1 MSVKVTVATVV
12 YGTRWPL
19 LKQVA
24 DACLAD
30 PQVTNFVITDNG
42 CKDAAAMD
50 AYAAQYGARVTILRQ
65 ERNLGF
71 GPAMTKALERARSTD
86 CDYVFMLDDDSV
98 PEAGA
103 IDHFMNNLRLFPDNK
118 VILVANR
125 IDVPGNKDIFTT
137 RPLQDQ
143 MPRGT
148 LFEVFSIKKIWSA
161 IKLFLGIKPHSD
173 HPFLP
178 VVPTE
183 AFVTGGTFMPAHLLR
198 EVDLLD
204 TSLFIYGEDLEFAW
218 RIRRMGYNS
227 YACARPIIRDID
239 MTFPTYGYHIWGLFD
254 PKTPTY
260 KVYFRMRNSV
270 IISKRHTMQSQ
281 PVLVLNIIGW
291 FFGLAFFGLL
301 KTGPRAIYFKRL
313 WLIARALIAGYRGKM
328 ELPADVVTPA

>member
-1 MSVKVTVATVV
+1 MAVKVTAAVVV
-12 YGTRWPL
+12 YGSRWPL

-30 PQVTNFVITDNG
+30 PQFVKFVITDNG

-50 AYAAQYGARVTILRQ
+50 AYAAQYGSRVTILRQ
-65 ERNLGF
+65 DRNLGF
-71 GPAMTKALERARSTD
+71 GPAMTKALEYARTTD
-86 CDYVFMLDDDSV
+86 CDYVFVLDDDSV
-98 PEAGA
+98 PEHGA
-103 IDHFMNNLRLFPDNK
+103 IDHFMNNLRLFPDEK

-137 RPLQDQ
+137 RPLQEQ

-148 LFEVFSIKKIWSA
+148 LFEVFSVRKIWNA
-161 IKLFLGIKPHSD
+161 TKLFLGIKPRTD

-183 AFVTGGTFMPAHLLR
+183 AFVTGGTFLPIKVVR
-198 EVDLLD
+198 EEPLLD
-204 TSLFIYGEDLEFAW
+204 TSFFIYGEDLEYAW
-218 RIRRMGYNS
+218 RIRRKGYRS

-239 MTFPTYGYHIWGLFD
+239 MTFPTYGAHIWGLFD

-270 IISKRHTMQSQ
+270 IISKRHTVQSR

-291 FFGLAFFGLL
+291 FIGLALFGLL
-301 KTGPRAIYFKRL
+301 KTGPRKIYFERIVL
-313 WLIARALIAGYRGKM
+313 VARALYAGYRGKM
-328 ELPADVVTPA
+328 ELPPEVVTPA